1 MAYVKWARCGL
12 TAYTAA
18 CWSTIDHCVRCGA
31 PLRHRA
37 RNVTPIARHPRFA
50 PERIGRPPPLA
61 PDEQPP
67 AA

>member
-1 MAYVKWARCGL
+1 MGYVECVRCDL

-18 CWSTIDHCVRCGA
+18 RWSTIDYCARCGA
-31 PLRHRA
+31 PLPHRT

-50 PERIGRPPPLA
+50 AERTGRPATSA
-61 PDEQPP
+61 PREQPP

>member
-1 MAYVKWARCGL
+1 MAYVECARCGL

-31 PLRHRA
+31 PLPHRA
-37 RNVTPIARHPRFA
+37 RNVTPIARHPRFV
-50 PERIGRPPPLA
+50 PKRTGRPVATGPR
-61 PDEQPP
+61 EQPP